1 MIRFLLSIDFEK
13 EIENLN
19 ADDITKLLKKNT

>member
-19 ADDITKLLKKNT
+19 TDDITKLLKKNT